1 MSAIPP
7 DSPELATLQA
17 LLDRRYSC
25 RAYRA
30 DPVPRVLV
38 ERALA
43 AAQRTPSWCNT
54 QPWQVHVASGAA
66 RDRLMARY
74 FEVAAASS
82 PASPDFAFPPSYEG
96 VYRDRRKVCG
106 VQLYQAV
113 GIGRDDRERAHQ
125 QSLENFR
132 GFGAPHVAILTTDRT
147 LGVYGLLDCGIYLS
161 NLMLALGA
169 QGIDCIAQAALAT
182 YPQVPREHFGI
193 GDDRLVVCGLSFG
206 YGQGDAA
213 INGYRTAR
221 AAVDEVL
228 QWSE

>member
-7 DSPELATLQA
+7 DPPALATLQS

-25 RAYRA
+25 RAYRPDA
-30 DPVPRVLV
+30 VPRAVI

-54 QPWQVHVASGAA
+54 QPWRVHIASGAS
-66 RDRLMARY
+66 RDRLTARY
-74 FEVAAASS
+74 YEVAAART
-82 PASPDFAFPPSYEG
+82 PPSPDFAFPESYEG

-106 VQLYQAV
+106 VQLYQAL
-113 GIGRDDRERAHQ
+113 GIGREDRERAQ
-125 QSLENFR
+125 LQSLENFK
-132 GFGAPHVAILTTDRT
+132 GFGAPHVAILTTDRV

-169 QGIDCIAQAALAT
+169 QGVDCIAQAALAT

-193 GDDRLVVCGLSFG
+193 GDDRMVVCGLSFG
-206 YGQGDAA
+206 YGVDAA
-213 INGYRTAR
+213 PINGYRTER
-221 AAVDEVL
+221 AGIGEVL

>member
-1 MSAIPP
+1 MNAPLAIPA
-7 DSPELATLQA
+7 ELATLRA

-25 RAYRA
+25 RAYRH
-30 DPVPRVLV
+30 DPVPRAVV
-38 ERALA
+38 ERALS

-54 QPWQVHVASGAA
+54 QPWQVHVASGAS
-66 RDRLMARY
+66 REQLVARY
-74 FEVAAASS
+74 CAVAAAGT
-82 PASPDFAFPPSYEG
+82 PASPDFPFPPSYEG

-106 VQLYQAV
+106 VQLYQAL
-113 GIGRDDRERAHQ
+113 GIGRDDRERAHL
-125 QSLENFR
+125 QSLENFK
-132 GFGAPHVAILTTDRT
+132 GFGAPHIAILTTDRT

-169 QGIDCIAQAALAT
+169 QGVDCIAQAALAT

-206 YGQGDAA
+206 FGDGGAA
-213 INGYRTAR
+213 INGYRTER
-221 AAVDEVL
+221 ADMAGVV